1 MSAAAAAAVLADV
14 LQFWFAGAD
23 DAHNNVVHTRW
34 FVADRSPAQRALD
47 DAIRARFGAALERA
61 KRGEF
66 DESAQDSA
74 QSALAVIVL
83 LDQLARHVHRGDSDQ
98 HALAASD
105 ERALALAEMC
115 LERAF
120 HLRVS
125 TAEFVF
131 MLMPLRHAAR
141 RHDVA
146 LLRRVVELIEQ
157 RAERDLA
164 HTDVLAR
171 FRRTTFRRLY
181 DAELHQWSSAAL
193 SVDGVLVEAAADDS
207 ILERPYR
214 QCDESQLH
222 TERLYRTVDQ
232 FLAAHKPA
240 ASRTV
245 CVSLSGGVDSMV
257 LCFLCSRL
265 KAKHGIDRVVG
276 AHLDYGNRPESGAE
290 SDYVR
295 RWCERE
301 NVAFRV
307 LHITDM
313 QRATTNRDDYE
324 RETRRM
330 RFAFYADVL
339 REFGDIAGVI
349 FGHHAGDVRE
359 NVISNAMHGASVLEL
374 SGMVAAGVN
383 SGVMIWRPALA
394 HEKSDIFDL
403 AHAYGVPYFKDTT
416 PNWST
421 RGKMRRKL
429 QPLLLDMYGPGY
441 ERNLTQL
448 ARETDQLRALVYSTV
463 LRPFFAA
470 VSVSAVAVWF
480 DFGAHAHHPAAFWC
494 EVFKLICHKLLG
506 EGMVREDALMSQIF
520 ARHERH
526 DANRPF
532 WLPLRDTI
540 VALRRGTT
548 LTVFRRTALPALCN
562 SSRPKAQTAPVEAT
576 LQLADSDGAAAQL
589 AVGEWTVAV
598 RRIARADA
606 PPNACA
612 QSDLCRG
619 RLRYVLPLASAYT
632 VSPNAK
638 VASVRELD
646 ARLRAALPLVD
657 VAALSNDNDA
667 DAQSDTVALVTLEI
681 GDGIVRA
688 GTDCLDLS
696 GSVTEEFEQQ

>member
-1 MSAAAAAAVLADV
+1 MTTLSILADV
-14 LQFWFAGAD
+14 LQFWFDGAD
-23 DAHNNVVHTRW
+23 DANTNIVHSRW
-34 FVADRSPAQRALD
+34 FVADKTPAQLALD
-47 DAIRARFGAALERA
+47 QLITARFARALERA
-61 KRGEF
+61 KSGEF
-66 DESAQDSA
+66 NSEAEQSAS
-74 QSALAVIVL
+74 SALALIVL
-83 LDQLARHVHRGDSDQ
+83 LDQLSRHVHRGDAD
-98 HALAASD
+98 AIAPCD
-105 ERALALAEMC
+105 ERALALAEVC
-115 LERAF
+115 LQREF
-120 HLRVS
+120 HRRLN
-125 TAEFVF
+125 TCEFVF

-146 LLRRVVELIEQ
+146 MLRRVVDLIEH
-157 RAERDLA
+157 RAHRDIA
-164 HTDVLAR
+164 HADVLAR

-214 QCDESQLH
+214 KCDESLLH
-222 TERLYRTVDQ
+222 NERLYRTVDR
-232 FLAAHKPA
+232 FLAAHKPPT
-240 ASRTV
+240 SRTV
-245 CVSLSGGVDSMV
+245 CISLSGGVDSMV
-257 LCFLCSRL
+257 LCFLCTRL
-265 KAKHGIDRVVG
+265 KAKHNIDRVVG

-301 NVAFRV
+301 NVVFRV

-330 RFAFYADVL
+330 RFGFYADVL

-359 NVISNAMHGASVLEL
+359 NVISNAMRGASVLEL
-374 SGMVAAGVN
+374 SGMVAAGIN
-383 SGVMIWRPALA
+383 SGVMIWRPALT

-403 AHAYGVPYFKDTT
+403 AHQYGVPYFKDTT

-429 QPLLLDMYGPGY
+429 QPLLLDMYGAGH

-480 DFGAHAHHPAAFWC
+480 DFASHAHHPAAFWC

-520 ARHERH
+520 GRHERH
-526 DANRPF
+526 DADRPF

-540 VALRRGTT
+540 VALRRGTM
-548 LTVFRRTALPALCN
+548 LTVFRRSALPALCG
-562 SSRPKAQTAPVEAT
+562 SSRPKSVTAPVAEA
-576 LQLADSDGAAAQL
+576 LRLSDDGVAQL
-589 AVGEWTVAV
+589 TVGEWNITV

-606 PPNACA
+606 PPSCCS
-612 QSDLCRG
+612 QSDVLRG
-619 RLRYVLPLASAYT
+619 RLSYILPLTTSYV
-632 VSPNAK
+632 VSSNTKLPFM
-638 VASVRELD
+638 RELD
-646 ARLRAALPLVD
+646 QRLRAALPLVD
-657 VAALSNDNDA
+657 TASDDND
-667 DAQSDTVALVTLEI
+667 DDGESGDQVALVTLEI
-681 GDGIVRA
+681 GDGIVRM

-696 GSVTEEFEQQ
+696 GNLTEEVDSAA

>member
-1 MSAAAAAAVLADV
+1 VQVDRIGWQSRFRLAAAAFARRIVVNVVVVGIRVCRLWPMLLLLLFGCICTAHKKRVRAQPRLHFAFRSRGRHRFETTAMSAAAAAAVLADV

-257 LCFLCSRL
+257 LCFLC
-265 KAKHGIDRVVG
+265 
-276 AHLDYGNRPESGAE
+276 
-290 SDYVR
+290 
-295 RWCERE
+295 
-301 NVAFRV
+301 
-307 LHITDM
+307 
-313 QRATTNRDDYE
+313 
-324 RETRRM
+324 
-330 RFAFYADVL
+330 
-339 REFGDIAGVI
+339 
-349 FGHHAGDVRE
+349 
-359 NVISNAMHGASVLEL
+359 
-374 SGMVAAGVN
+374 
-383 SGVMIWRPALA
+383 
-394 HEKSDIFDL
+394 
-403 AHAYGVPYFKDTT
+403 
-416 PNWST
+416 
-421 RGKMRRKL
+421 
-429 QPLLLDMYGPGY
+429 
-441 ERNLTQL
+441 
-448 ARETDQLRALVYSTV
+448 
-463 LRPFFAA
+463 
-470 VSVSAVAVWF
+470 
-480 DFGAHAHHPAAFWC
+480 
-494 EVFKLICHKLLG
+494 
-506 EGMVREDALMSQIF
+506 
-520 ARHERH
+520 
-526 DANRPF
+526 
-532 WLPLRDTI
+532 
-540 VALRRGTT
+540 
-548 LTVFRRTALPALCN
+548 
-562 SSRPKAQTAPVEAT
+562 
-576 LQLADSDGAAAQL
+576 
-589 AVGEWTVAV
+589 
-598 RRIARADA
+598 
-606 PPNACA
+606 
-612 QSDLCRG
+612 
-619 RLRYVLPLASAYT
+619 
-632 VSPNAK
+632 
-638 VASVRELD
+638 
-646 ARLRAALPLVD
+646 
-657 VAALSNDNDA
+657 
-667 DAQSDTVALVTLEI
+667 
-681 GDGIVRA
+681 
-688 GTDCLDLS
+688 
-696 GSVTEEFEQQ
+696 